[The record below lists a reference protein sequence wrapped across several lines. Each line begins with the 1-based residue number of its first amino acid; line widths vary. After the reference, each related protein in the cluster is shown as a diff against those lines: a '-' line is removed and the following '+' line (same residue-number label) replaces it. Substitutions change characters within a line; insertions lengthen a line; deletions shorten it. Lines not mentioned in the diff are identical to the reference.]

1 MDFVKEVTEAIISA
15 AYGPDAA
22 RNCSSDIPNSAL
34 AAHALK
40 NSVAVSKG
48 PPSPGIGPCW
58 YVPSPLIETIV
69 PILGSCTADSWT

>member
-1 MDFVKEVTEAIISA
+1 MKEATEGITSA

-22 RNCSSDIPNSAL
+22 FSFSSDIPNSAL

-48 PPSPGIGPCW
+48 PPSHGIGPCW
-58 YVPSPLIETIV
+58 YVPSLFIETIL
-69 PILGSCTADSWT
+69 PILGSCIADNWT